1 MSTSARLTST
11 AVSSLLLAFLVA
23 APFGWSQDSNKDFHW
38 KGKLNTDQTVTVK
51 TINGEIKAEP
61 ASGDEV
67 EVTGMATGKYAQEVK
82 FEVKQDGDGVT
93 ICETYPH
100 HDSCTG
106 KSSGHDNNDRTHI
119 SYSVRVPSRNR
130 FTGKSV
136 NGDITAQNLDRQV
149 TAHTVNGG
157 VKISTK
163 SWAEAKSVNG
173 SVEAMMGSADW
184 TGTLHFS
191 TVNGSIHIGLPAN
204 TNADV
209 DVRSVNGSFKSEL
222 PLATQSFMSRHVE
235 GRIGSGGRELKLDT
249 VNGSVHLVKSN

>member
-1 MSTSARLTST
+1 MISRARLIFF
-11 AVSSLLLAFLVA
+11 SLAISCLLTI
-23 APFGWSQDSNKDFHW
+23 PFAWTQDSPKDFHW
-38 KGKLNTDQTVTVK
+38 KNKLNTDQTIAVK

-61 ASGDEV
+61 AAGDEV
-67 EVTGMATGKYAQEVK
+67 EVSATASGKYAQEVK

-93 ICETYPH
+93 ICETYPN

-106 KSSGHDNNDRTHI
+106 KSAGHDNNDRTKI
-119 SYSVRVPSRNR
+119 SYSVRVPAGNR

-136 NGDITAQNLDRQV
+136 NGSIMAQNLDRQV

-173 SVEAMMGSADW
+173 NVEAMMGSANW

-191 TVNGSIHIGLPAN
+191 TVNGSIHIGLPASA
-204 TNADV
+204 NADV

-222 PLATQSFMSRHVE
+222 PVVAQGFMSRHVE
-235 GRIGSGGRELKLDT
+235 GRIGSGGRKLKLDT
-249 VNGSVHLVKSN
+249 VNGSVQLVKSAD